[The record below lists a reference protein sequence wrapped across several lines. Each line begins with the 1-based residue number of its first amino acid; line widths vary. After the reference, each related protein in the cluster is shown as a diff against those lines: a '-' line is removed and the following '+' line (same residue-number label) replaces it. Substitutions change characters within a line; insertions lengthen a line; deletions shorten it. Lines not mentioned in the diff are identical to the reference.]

1 MEKMAFEVR
10 NVSKRYGRDA
20 WALKNVSL
28 ALPEG
33 CVMGL
38 VGENGAGKTTL
49 IRLLLGTLARSEG
62 DIRVLGGAPEDTR
75 VRAQIGLV
83 LGENFLPATLRA
95 GDVGRVLAG
104 VYGQWDKARYAQLLR
119 DFGIDPKKEISKLSR
134 GMQMKLQIATA
145 LSHGARLLIFDEATS
160 GLDPVV
166 RDEVLMLLRDFL
178 QDEHCSVLLSSHITS
193 DLDKIA
199 DYIAFIHQGEV
210 LFSQRRDELLDTM
223 GVARLGEQALG
234 RLPRELI
241 ARVQRD
247 DYGATV
253 LLRDRRAASEF
264 GVTSER
270 ASIEEIM
277 LLTLRG
283 EEMPL

>member
-1 MEKMAFEVR
+1 
-10 NVSKRYGRDA
+10 
-20 WALKNVSL
+20 
-28 ALPEG
+28 
-33 CVMGL
+33 MGL

-49 IRLLLGTLARSEG
+49 IRLMLGTLARSEG

-104 VYGQWDKARYAQLLR
+104 VYGQWDKTRYAQLLR